1 MPCCAPGVSSADIT
15 SADELQH
22 AAIQQLQL
30 EKMKQLREALRDI
43 DVPTLKK
50 DALGELSIAL
60 GTQLN
65 VDGVPNSP
73 SEISSTFFA
82 PCDWPLETL
91 QSETWHVQ
99 WSWTDWSRKTIDTAI
114 LLLVP
119 DCRAEWFYQSLL
131 SLSRRAPDLWD
142 SYYTPGYIREATGLY
157 LPMRD
162 FCRDPWSWDAYHTSY
177 GKWVQFA
184 PVASELPHAVCLVV
198 DSGTPEDDM
207 ILLSEAEQA
216 AALVEFQLKDSGYI
230 NHHTKPVLVATIMRN
245 QTARL
250 TQAYF
255 DSKQNMLVLRQSR
268 TLDLSGRLPSPD
280 AWLLL
285 RWIASQPIGET
296 RYPENAAKEELLS
309 DDPTNLT
316 SQILV

>member
-22 AAIQQLQL
+22 AAIQQIQL
-30 EKMKQLREALRDI
+30 EQMKQLREALRDI
-43 DVPTLKK
+43 EVPTLKK
-50 DALGELSIAL
+50 DVLSELSIAL

-65 VDGVPNSP
+65 VDGVPNSL

-91 QSETWHVQ
+91 QFETRRARWA
-99 WSWTDWSRKTIDTAI
+99 WSDWSRRSIDSAI

-119 DCRAEWFYQSLL
+119 ESRAHWFYKSLL
-131 SLSRRAPDLWD
+131 RLSRRASDLWD
-142 SYYTPGYIREATGLY
+142 SYYSPGYIREATGFY
-157 LPMRD
+157 LPSRD
-162 FCRDPWSWDAYHTSY
+162 FYPEPSWTAYHTSY
-177 GKWVQFA
+177 GKWVQFS
-184 PVASELPHAVCLVV
+184 PVASELPHASCLVV

-216 AALVEFQLKDSGYI
+216 AALVEFQLKDSGYT

-255 DSKQNMLVLRQSR
+255 DGKQNMLVLRQSR
-268 TLDLSGRLPSPD
+268 TLDLSGRLPSSD

-296 RYPENAAKEELLS
+296 RYPANGAQERMFR
-309 DDPTNLT
+309 DDPTNLA
-316 SQILV
+316 SQIPV

>member
-15 SADELQH
+15 SADELQR
-22 AAIQQLQL
+22 AAIQQIQL

-43 DVPTLKK
+43 EIPPSYYWFRI
-50 DALGELSIAL
+50 AELSGFIKASSAYRGEHQTYGIA
-60 GTQLN
+60 T
-65 VDGVPNSP
+65 S
-73 SEISSTFFA
+73 
-82 PCDWPLETL
+82 
-91 QSETWHVQ
+91 
-99 WSWTDWSRKTIDTAI
+99 
-114 LLLVP
+114 
-119 DCRAEWFYQSLL
+119 
-131 SLSRRAPDLWD
+131 
-142 SYYTPGYIREATGLY
+142 YIREATGLY

-255 DSKQNMLVLRQSR
+255 DGKQNMLVLRQSR

-296 RYPENAAKEELLS
+296 RYPENAAKEELLR

>member
-91 QSETWHVQ
+91 QSET
-99 WSWTDWSRKTIDTAI
+99 
-114 LLLVP
+114 
-119 DCRAEWFYQSLL
+119 
-131 SLSRRAPDLWD
+131 
-142 SYYTPGYIREATGLY
+142 TPGYIREATGLY

-268 TLDLSGRLPSPD
+268 TLNLSGRLPSPD

-316 SQILV
+316 SQIFV